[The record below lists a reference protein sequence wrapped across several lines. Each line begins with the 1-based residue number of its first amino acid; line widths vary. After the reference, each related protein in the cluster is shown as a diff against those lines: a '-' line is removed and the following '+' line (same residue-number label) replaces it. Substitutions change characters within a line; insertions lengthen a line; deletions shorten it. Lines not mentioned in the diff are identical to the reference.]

1 MSNEGMSEFP
11 ALVSHLLS
19 HVSCLMSPVSHLII
33 GDKRNNVTNVIDQ
46 IGQIICLLYI
56 ILLWLG
62 QIILLSYPPVVRLN
76 HQFILSSCGQVR
88 SLFYLILLW
97 LDQIIP
103 SSYPPVVRLDNLFI
117 ISSCGQVRLFVN
129 RILPQ
134 LGQIFSLYYP
144 HMYGKV
150 RLNRTFVLGVK

>member
-1 MSNEGMSEFP
+1 MSNERMSKFP

-33 GDKRNNVTNVIDQ
+33 GDKRNNVTNVIKS
-46 IGQIICLLYI
+46 YPPVV
-56 ILLWLG
+56 WLDH
-62 QIILLSYPPVVRLN
+62 LFAVYYPPVVRLD
-76 HQFILSSCGQVR
+76 HSFILSSCGQVK
-88 SLFYLILLW
+88 SLVYLILLW

-129 RILPQ
+129 RILPYSSQ
-134 LGQIFSLYYP
+134 VRSLVYIILIC
-144 HMYGKV
+144 MV
-150 RLNRTFVLGVK
+150 RLD

>member
-33 GDKRNNVTNVIDQ
+33 GDKRNNVTNVIKS
-46 IGQIICLLYI
+46 YPPVV
-56 ILLWLG
+56 WLDH
-62 QIILLSYPPVVRLN
+62 LFAVYYPPVVRLD
-76 HQFILSSCGQVR
+76 HSFILSSCGQVK
-88 SLFYLILLW
+88 SLVYLILLW

-117 ISSCGQVRLFVN
+117 LSSCGQVRLLIN
-129 RILPQ
+129 HILPQ